1 MKFMMNGAI
10 TLGTLDGANVEIH
23 DAVGPD
29 NCVIFGLNAN
39 EILAY
44 YQNGHYSA
52 WGEYNSNPDIH
63 RVVDQLISGPFIENG
78 DFHDIYN
85 YLFGSNDEY
94 FVFKDFPAYCKA
106 HEVIEQKYLDTAGWQ
121 RSSLIN
127 IAHSGIFSSDRT
139 IMEYAKEIWDIHP
152 IELPSI

>member
-1 MKFMMNGAI
+1 MDYIKELGATAI
-10 TLGTLDGANVEIH
+10 WCTPVQENNHTKYTYHGYAISDLYKLD
-23 DAVGPD
+23 P
-29 NCVIFGLNAN
+29 
-39 EILAY
+39 
-44 YQNGHYSA
+44 
-52 WGEYNSNPDIH
+52 
-63 RVVDQLISGPFIENG
+63 R
-78 DFHDIYN
+78 
-85 YLFGSNDEY
+85 FGSNDEY